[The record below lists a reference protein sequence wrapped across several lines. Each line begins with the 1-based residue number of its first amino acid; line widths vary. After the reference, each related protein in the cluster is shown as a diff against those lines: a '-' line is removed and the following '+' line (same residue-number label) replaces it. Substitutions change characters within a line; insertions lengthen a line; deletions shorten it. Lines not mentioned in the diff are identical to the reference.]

1 MLALFAIY
9 LAASLGTCVDM
20 SLDKNGKL
28 DFDNFA
34 SSLEAT
40 VSDTDLVFEYIQ
52 LGGYAVMFPIFTA
65 FGLGLYV
72 LMKITSKKKFHRKGE
87 EHGSARWANQK
98 EIRSLL
104 DKPPKP
110 KKEKKKTK
118 GRGSP
123 AGKDVERIPPDGDTE
138 NSAETEEVDAD
149 VGDNNKEVEIS
160 ADSMEA
166 EEAAITDSMEA
177 ATENTQPKDAAN
189 EEKPL
194 KRLFRTIIAPIIA
207 VIAIY
212 KAYKEKKKIFV
223 KDNNIILTN
232 EVKMSLNT
240 RQTRKN
246 LNVMVIGGSGSGKS
260 RFYVKPNLMQANTSY
275 VCTDPKGELLRST
288 GKMLEKYGYK
298 IKVFNL
304 IDMEHSNNYNPFNY
318 IYDVDGNF
326 SATAVI
332 KMVNVLMKN
341 TQKEGGG
348 GGDQFWDDS
357 TKALLAALCF
367 YLVECED
374 KSKQNFSEVMKLL
387 KKAEVK
393 EGSDD
398 FQSDLDLIFE
408 ALEHPEK
415 YKTVVEENE
424 KMKELHLIDLARKAK
439 RPSEYM
445 CIKYY
450 KDFKKAAGDTAKSIL
465 ISTAVRLQAFN
476 IPEVMDLTCCDNIH
490 LEMIG
495 DEMTA
500 MYIIIPSSDD
510 TFNFLA
516 AMMYTQLFDVLYDRA
531 NFKHGGRLP
540 VHVRCLLDE
549 FANIGNIP
557 RFEEL
562 LATMRSMEISANVI
576 IQNLS
581 QLKKMYKDSWENV
594 LGNCDSLLFLGGQE
608 PTTLEH
614 ISKTL
619 GKETIDTRSRNRT
632 RGRQGSTSE
641 NDGILGRELMTV
653 DELKTMKDNEC
664 ILFVRGIYPFFCNKY
679 VIEKHLNYPLLE
691 DSNKD
696 NAYILSEIK
705 TVRFDYGLEQG
716 EEAELHSEPVGD
728 GEKEAVEQSE
738 SKPNEEENPVTVED
752 IGSEEYHNDSRDSY
766 HEIPK
771 EPKGGGSVPA
781 TLDETEDTTLTM
793 EPRLKPPFT
802 EVTEESYLDN
812 FDEGF

>member
-1 MLALFAIY
+1 MSRVPKKPDFVTISIYIVLAVFVIY
-9 LAASLGTCVDM
+9 FSAALGACFDLSLNED
-20 SLDKNGKL
+20 GKA
-28 DFDNFA
+28 DFDLLAN
-34 SSLEAT
+34 SLEST
-40 VSDTDLVFEYIQ
+40 LMDTDLVFEKIGE
-52 LGGYAVMFPIFTA
+52 GGKAMQFPIFTA
-65 FGLGLYV
+65 FGIGLYA
-72 LMKITSKKKFHRKGE
+72 LMKVTGKKKFHRKGE
-87 EHGSARWANQK
+87 EPGSARWANKK
-98 EIRSLL
+98 EINSLL
-104 DKPPKP
+104 DKPPKQKRKLADLFKCLFKRKIKPKTEPPKSPKP
-110 KKEKKKTK
+110 KKGEFIED
-118 GRGSP
+118 R
-123 AGKDVERIPPDGDTE
+123 
-138 NSAETEEVDAD
+138 
-149 VGDNNKEVEIS
+149 
-160 ADSMEA
+160 
-166 EEAAITDSMEA
+166 
-177 ATENTQPKDAAN
+177 
-189 EEKPL
+189 
-194 KRLFRTIIAPIIA
+194 
-207 VIAIY
+207 
-212 KAYKEKKKIFV
+212 
-223 KDNNIILTN
+223 NIILTN
-232 EVKMSLNT
+232 DVKMSLNT

-288 GKMLEKYGYK
+288 GKMLESYGYK

-304 IDMEHSNNYNPFNY
+304 IDMAHSHNYNPFNY
-318 IYDVDGNF
+318 IYDVDGNY
-326 SATAVI
+326 STTAVI

-341 TQKEGGG
+341 TQKEGSG

-367 YLVECED
+367 YLVECE
-374 KSKQNFSEVMKLL
+374 SKEMQNFSEVMKPL

-393 EGSDD
+393 EGKDE
-398 FQSDLDLIFE
+398 FQSDLDLIFD

-415 YKTVVEENE
+415 YHTDEAEKNE
-424 KMKELHLIDLARKAK
+424 QIKSLNLIDLAKSAKA
-439 RPSEYM
+439 PGQYM
-445 CIKYY
+445 CLKYY

-495 DEMTA
+495 DEKTV

-540 VHVRCLLDE
+540 IHVRCLLDE
-549 FANIGNIP
+549 FANVGTIP

-653 DELKTMKDNEC
+653 DELKIMKDNEC
-664 ILFVRGIYPFFCNKY
+664 ILFVRGIYPFFCDKF
-679 VIEKHLNYPLLE
+679 VIEKHPNYKQLE
-691 DSNKD
+691 DFDSQ
-696 NAYILSEIK
+696 NAYLIK
-705 TVRFDYGLEQG
+705 DIETVKFNDEFETESVENIY
-716 EEAELHSEPVGD
+716 SEPVEDRGD
-728 GEKEAVEQSE
+728 TDKTSSEDVPKKDDEIEQS
-738 SKPNEEENPVTVED
+738 VTIED
-752 IGSEEYHNDSRDSY
+752 IIGHQVHTANTRKTF
-766 HEIPK
+766 PK
-771 EPKGGGSVPA
+771 DPKTGTVAASLDNQDMVVTAEPH
-781 TLDETEDTTLTM
+781 L
-793 EPRLKPPFT
+793 RPPYT
-802 EVTEESYLDN
+802 EVAEESYLD
-812 FDEGF
+812 DWDTI

>member
-1 MLALFAIY
+1 MSRVPKKPDFVTISIYAVLAVFVIY
-9 LAASLGTCVDM
+9 FSAALGACFDLSLNED
-20 SLDKNGKL
+20 GKA
-28 DFDNFA
+28 DFDLLA
-34 SSLEAT
+34 SSLEST
-40 VSDTDLVFEYIQ
+40 LMNSNLVFEKVGEGEKAMQ
-52 LGGYAVMFPIFTA
+52 FPIFTA
-65 FGLGLYV
+65 FGIGLYA
-72 LMKITSKKKFHRKGE
+72 LMKVTGKKKFHRKGE
-87 EHGSARWANQK
+87 EHGSARWANIK
-98 EIRSLL
+98 EIKSLL

-110 KKEKKKTK
+110 RRTFATLFKPKPKKPPKPKK
-118 GRGSP
+118 GEFIEDR
-123 AGKDVERIPPDGDTE
+123 
-138 NSAETEEVDAD
+138 
-149 VGDNNKEVEIS
+149 
-160 ADSMEA
+160 
-166 EEAAITDSMEA
+166 
-177 ATENTQPKDAAN
+177 
-189 EEKPL
+189 
-194 KRLFRTIIAPIIA
+194 
-207 VIAIY
+207 
-212 KAYKEKKKIFV
+212 
-223 KDNNIILTN
+223 NIILTN
-232 EVKMSLNT
+232 DVKMSLNT

-246 LNVMVIGGSGSGKS
+246 LNVMVIGSSGSGKS

-288 GKMLEKYGYK
+288 GKMLESYGYK

-304 IDMEHSNNYNPFNY
+304 IDMAHSHNYNPFNY
-318 IYDVDGNF
+318 IYDVDGNY
-326 SATAVI
+326 STTAVI

-348 GGDQFWDDS
+348 GSDQFWDDS

-367 YLVECED
+367 YLVECE
-374 KSKQNFSEVMKLL
+374 SKEMQNFSEVMKLL

-393 EGSDD
+393 EGKDE
-398 FQSDLDLIFE
+398 FQSDLDLIFD

-415 YKTVVEENE
+415 YKSDEAEKNE
-424 KMKELHLIDLARKAK
+424 QFKSLNLIDLAKNAK
-439 RPSEYM
+439 PVSQYM
-445 CIKYY
+445 CLKYY

-495 DEMTA
+495 DEKTV

-540 VHVRCLLDE
+540 IHVRCLLDE
-549 FANIGNIP
+549 FANVGTIP

-653 DELKTMKDNEC
+653 DELKIIKDNEC
-664 ILFVRGIYPFFCNKY
+664 ILFVRGIYPFFCDKF
-679 VIEKHLNYPLLE
+679 VIEKHPNYKRLE
-691 DSNKD
+691 DSEPD
-696 NAYILSEIK
+696 NAYLIKNIETVKFNDEIE
-705 TVRFDYGLEQG
+705 TESDENIY
-716 EEAELHSEPVGD
+716 SEPVNDSGD
-728 GEKEAVEQSE
+728 ADETSSEDVPKKDDEIEQS
-738 SKPNEEENPVTVED
+738 VTIED
-752 IGSEEYHNDSRDSY
+752 IIGHQVHTANTQKSF
-766 HEIPK
+766 PK
-771 EPKGGGSVPA
+771 DPKRGSVA
-781 TLDETEDTTLTM
+781 ASLDDMDMVVTA
-793 EPRLKPPFT
+793 EPHLRPPYT
-802 EVTEESYLDN
+802 EVAEESYLD
-812 FDEGF
+812 DWDTI